1 MSARQNAAAFLVA
14 ALGALALGGVA
25 EAATCG
31 GEAPADAAEIHGP
44 VLAVLDGQRL
54 CVALGADPASWA
66 TVRIADAVTRVSTA
80 PPSRGALM
88 AASFGQ
94 DVTCRIVGRE
104 AGAVVAECRT
114 DRGSVGAL
122 AGDAATVEAGRAW
135 R

>member
-1 MSARQNAAAFLVA
+1 MSVRQTAAAFIVA

-25 EAATCG
+25 EAATCN
-31 GEAPADAAEIHGP
+31 GEAPAGAAEIHGP

-54 CVALGADPASWA
+54 CVALAADPASWVA
-66 TVRIADAVTRVSTA
+66 VRVADAMTRVSTA

-94 DVTCRIVGRE
+94 DVICRIVGRE

-122 AGDAATVEAGRAW
+122 AGDAAMVEAGRAW

>member
-1 MSARQNAAAFLVA
+1 MTALQKTATFLAA
-14 ALGALALGGVA
+14 ALGALALGGAA

-31 GEAPADAAEIHGP
+31 GEAPAGVTEIHGP

-66 TVRIADAVTRVSTA
+66 TVRVADAVTRISTA

-94 DVTCRIVGRE
+94 NVTCRIVGRE
-104 AGAVVAECRT
+104 AGAVVAECVT
-114 DRGSVGAL
+114 DRGSVGAM
-122 AGDAATVEAGRAW
+122 AGTATMADAGRDW